1 MADPHDDF
9 GGWGP
14 VSMAWS
20 FRFFGSRSQR
30 GEIRGQG
37 PDGRGR
43 YAPSVLGVSVER
55 LTPVLASVD
64 PACSADPVVIEDLH
78 GRTLSG

>member
-1 MADPHDDF
+1 MGLVEIGH
-9 GGWGP
+9 WT
-14 VSMAWS
+14 
-20 FRFFGSRSQR
+20 SQSLS
-30 GEIRGQG
+30 ETRGQG

-43 YAPSVLGVSVER
+43 HAPSVLAVSVGM
-55 LTPVLASVD
+55 LTPVLVSVD